1 MQLHLTSDERGLIEA
16 TLRFANLRSIK
27 STRQVEDLFLATP
40 LVQATARTF
49 GRLQPHEVAKYR
61 DDDQRILKEA
71 LAGIASGDPAERQ
84 RWFEHASGTLR
95 DTAHLSL
102 ARVKGRLIFGYELTG
117 VMAATWLAVAFLL
130 DEGRGLT
137 NRLGQC
143 RKPGCGRFN
152 LTFHGK
158 RRIFCKTEHR
168 LAYDRSVATERVR
181 KWRDDLKQ
189 RQAAAERARAERA
202 AQTKE

>member
-1 MQLHLTSDERGLIEA
+1 MQLHLTPDERGLIEA
-16 TLRFANLRSIK
+16 TLRFANLRTIK
-27 STRQVEDLFLATP
+27 STQQVEDLFLATP
-40 LVQATARTF
+40 LVRATARTF

-61 DDDQRILKEA
+61 DDDQPILREA
-71 LAGIASGDPAERQ
+71 LAGIASGDPAARE
-84 RWFEHASGTLR
+84 RWFEHASRTLR
-95 DTAHLSL
+95 DTARL
-102 ARVKGRLIFGYELTG
+102 ALVRVNGRLVFGYELTG
-117 VMAATWLAVAFLL
+117 VLAATWLAVAFLL

-158 RRIFCKTEHR
+158 RRIFCNTQHR
-168 LAYDRSVATERVR
+168 LDYDRSVATERAR

-189 RQAAAERARAERA
+189 RQAAERARE
-202 AQTKE
+202 AQKARD